1 MGFLQKSSLLIQIQN
16 ELISYK
22 GLKNFKLG
30 TRNAYQ
36 AILGIFKTYVCKK
49 IVLFYISTLLFIKTQ
64 SFIQKEKTLS
74 HRPKTP
80 CLGIFGMLFGKNV
93 I

>member
-49 IVLFYISTLLFIKTQ
+49 F
-64 SFIQKEKTLS
+64 
-74 HRPKTP
+74 
-80 CLGIFGMLFGKNV
+80 
-93 I
+93 